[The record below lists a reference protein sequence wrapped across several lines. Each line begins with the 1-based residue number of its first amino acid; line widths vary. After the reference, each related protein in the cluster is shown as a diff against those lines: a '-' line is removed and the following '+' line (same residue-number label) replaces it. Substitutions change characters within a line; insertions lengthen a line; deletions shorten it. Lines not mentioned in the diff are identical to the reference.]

1 MRALQTERLVIVPA
15 TAELVRKELEDP
27 AVLFELLRVPKACG
41 WPPPALREALPLFLE
56 RLEADEGAVG
66 WFSWYWIR
74 RVDRCLVGGGGFC
87 GPPSADGIVGL
98 GYETR
103 AGYRRRHI
111 ATEAVGALV
120 GWALDVPRVQRI
132 CAETE
137 PGNVASARLLH
148 RAGFVPTGA
157 RADGAVIRWE
167 LEAPRQPARAAN
179 ADRHSAED

>member
-1 MRALQTERLVIVPA
+1 MRALQTVRLVIVPA

-27 AVLFELLRVPKACG
+27 AVLFELLRVPEVRG

-74 RVDRCLVGGGGFC
+74 RENRCLVGGGGVC
-87 GPPSADGIVGL
+87 GPPSADGSVEV

-103 AGYRRRHI
+103 AAYRRRHI
-111 ATEAVGALV
+111 ASEAVGALV
-120 GWALDVPRVQRI
+120 RGALAVSCVQRI
-132 CAETE
+132 RAEAE
-137 PGNVASARLLH
+137 PGNVASAKLLH

-157 RADGAVIRWE
+157 RAEKAVTRWE
-167 LEAPRQPARAAN
+167 LEAPRQPTRVAN
-179 ADRHSAED
+179 AGRLPADD